1 MRFLLALAA
10 LAIAGD
16 TMARPFQRSRQRY
29 SYETSTKTTP
39 RGTITRTTESFR
51 SSGPVADALGEV
63 NAARAARG
71 LKPFIRD
78 EGLMQAAHAVAAHR
92 AMHRL
97 TGHVPGS
104 PGDFGFLRF
113 GSRASAAGC
122 AAWNPGDGWGA
133 CCTYE
138 SWTYA
143 GAAAVIGPDGRRYMH
158 LFVR

>member
-10 LAIAGD
+10 LVIAGD

-71 LKPFIRD
+71 LKPFLRD
-78 EGLMQAAHAVAAHR
+78 EGLMQAARDAAQDRAVRRIA
-92 AMHRL
+92 
-97 TGHVPGS
+97 GHTSNDFAYLPPGS
-104 PGDFGFLRF
+104 F
-113 GSRASAAGC
+113 ASAAGC
-122 AAWNPGDGWGA
+122 AALAPSWGFQA
-133 CCTYE
+133 CCQYE
-138 SWTYA
+138 NWTYA
-143 GAAAVIGPDGRRYMH
+143 GAATIRGTDGRLYHH